1 MAAIEEIPI
10 EAEVQPEKEEK
21 EIENTTK
28 EIEEI
33 QEETPIKKPRGR
45 PPGAK
50 NKAKAQPKPPP
61 PAPLKRQAK
70 TKKVKAPVY
79 EEESSEDED
88 YQPQPQQLDRHALAG
103 EVLGIL
109 QQQRFQRT
117 SARRSHYAS
126 WFNNML

>member
-1 MAAIEEIPI
+1 MADIEEIPI
-10 EAEVQPEKEEK
+10 EVEVPPEKEEK
-21 EIENTTK
+21 EIENNTQ

-33 QEETPIKKPRGR
+33 QEETPIKKSRGR

-61 PAPLKRQAK
+61 APKPKAK
-70 TKKVKAPVY
+70 TKKVRAPVY

-88 YQPQPQQLDRHALAG
+88 YQPTQPLDRHALASD
-103 EVLGIL
+103 VLSIL

-117 SARRSHYAS
+117 NARRSHYAS

>member
-1 MAAIEEIPI
+1 MADIEEIPI

-21 EIENTTK
+21 EIENNTE

-33 QEETPIKKPRGR
+33 QEETPIKKSRGR

-50 NKAKAQPKPPP
+50 NKAKPKPPP
-61 PAPLKRQAK
+61 APKPKAK

-88 YQPQPQQLDRHALAG
+88 FQPQPTQPLDRHALASD
-103 EVLGIL
+103 VLSIL

-117 SARRSHYAS
+117 NARRSHYAS
-126 WFNNML
+126 WFENMA

>member
-10 EAEVQPEKEEK
+10 EAEVPSEKEEK
-21 EIENTTK
+21 EIENNTQ

-33 QEETPIKKPRGR
+33 QKETPIKKSRGR

-50 NKAKAQPKPPP
+50 NKAKAQPKPP
-61 PAPLKRQAK
+61 APKPKAK
-70 TKKVKAPVY
+70 TKKVRAPVY

-88 YQPQPQQLDRHALAG
+88 FQPQQLDRHALAG

-117 SARRSHYAS
+117 NARRSHYAS

>member
-21 EIENTTK
+21 EIENNTQ

-33 QEETPIKKPRGR
+33 QEETPIKKSRGR

-50 NKAKAQPKPPP
+50 NKAKAQPKPP
-61 PAPLKRQAK
+61 APKPKAK

-88 YQPQPQQLDRHALAG
+88 FQPQQLVRHALAG

-109 QQQRFQRT
+109 QQQRFQRIN
-117 SARRSHYAS
+117 ARRSHYAS
-126 WFNNML
+126 WFENMS

>member
-21 EIENTTK
+21 EIENNQQ

-33 QEETPIKKPRGR
+33 QEEFPKKSRGR

-50 NKAKAQPKPPP
+50 NKAKPKPPP
-61 PAPLKRQAK
+61 PAPKPKAK

-88 YQPQPQQLDRHALAG
+88 FQPQPTQPLDRHALASD
-103 EVLGIL
+103 VLSIL

-117 SARRSHYAS
+117 NARRSHYAS
-126 WFNNML
+126 WFENMA

>member
-1 MAAIEEIPI
+1 MADIEEIPI

-21 EIENTTK
+21 EIENNTQ

-33 QEETPIKKPRGR
+33 QEETPIKKSRGR

-61 PAPLKRQAK
+61 APKPKAK

-88 YQPQPQQLDRHALAG
+88 FQPQQLDRHALAG

-117 SARRSHYAS
+117 NARRSHYAS

>member
-1 MAAIEEIPI
+1 MADIEEIPI

-21 EIENTTK
+21 EIENNTQ

-33 QEETPIKKPRGR
+33 QEETPIKKSRGR

-50 NKAKAQPKPPP
+50 NKAKAQPKPP
-61 PAPLKRQAK
+61 APKPKAK
-70 TKKVKAPVY
+70 TKKVRAPVY

-88 YQPQPQQLDRHALAG
+88 FQPQQLDRHALAG

-117 SARRSHYAS
+117 NARRSHYAS

>member
-1 MAAIEEIPI
+1 MADIEEIPI

-21 EIENTTK
+21 ETENNTE

-33 QEETPIKKPRGR
+33 QEETPIKKSRGR

-50 NKAKAQPKPPP
+50 NKAKAQPKPP
-61 PAPLKRQAK
+61 APKPKAK
-70 TKKVKAPVY
+70 TKKVRAPVY

-88 YQPQPQQLDRHALAG
+88 FQPQQLDRHALAG

-117 SARRSHYAS
+117 NARRSHYAS